1 MSVQN
6 EPESAAGAT
15 QATDVT
21 ADTSEK
27 TFPVVGIG
35 ASAGGLKALERFFQ
49 HLPDASGMAFVIVQH
64 LAPDYKSELVMLLQ
78 RHTSMTVAQVREG
91 VQVQPNTVY
100 VIPPNKVLTIDD
112 STLRLTQRHRQVRQQ
127 GPIDIFFSSLAAAQT
142 DRAVA
147 IVLSGTGSDG
157 AIGVK
162 AVKEHGGIT
171 MAQTPD
177 DAEYDGMPR
186 SAIATNCVDLV
197 GSAKELAARLVGYC
211 ESVRK
216 IPVPPADT
224 SFSTTNTSTLH
235 QILSLLHE
243 TVGHDFTNYKEST
256 ILRRIGRRMR
266 INDVD
271 NMADYL
277 QYLRQTPAEHNAL
290 FRDFLISVTNFFRDP
305 EAFHAVQK
313 LVIQK
318 LIAEKSPT
326 EQLRIWV
333 PGCASGEEAY
343 SLAMLLNE
351 AMEAEQVVHDIQI
364 FATDLDQEA
373 LSFAQR
379 GFYNDA
385 IVGEVPGDRLLRHFT
400 KASGGYQIKKA
411 LREQILFAN
420 HNLISDPPFSRLD
433 FISCRNLLIYLD
445 RELQEKILELFH
457 YALLPGG
464 YLLLGTSE
472 STDVATDL
480 FTALDK
486 KQRIFQR
493 QEVVAVQPH
502 RFVTAPRR
510 QQLTTV
516 GTREPQPNVRTQVAE
531 QYQQWRL
538 QQYTPPALLVDSN
551 YNLIYLFG
559 DAGRYVQMKEGPAS
573 LNILDG
579 VLPAFRLNLRTA
591 LYDAFQHGVQTT
603 TPIQQVDIDGERS
616 HVRLQVGP
624 VAQEGVPDGLTEV
637 VFEEYPTTLFPH
649 AQPHTTEAAER
660 NTLAERLEE
669 ELVRTK
675 ERLQTTV
682 EEYELN
688 ENTVLTRDV
697 VEMPG
702 AVAVAVLND
711 NNELLMLNQYRHPV
725 RMNLWEVPAGLLDID
740 GEDPLVAA

>member
-1 MSVQN
+1 MTLEITNDPFDNPSGEEN
-6 EPESAAGAT
+6 KKKPLYI
-15 QATDVT
+15 
-21 ADTSEK
+21 
-27 TFPVVGIG
+27 VGIG
-35 ASAGGLKALERFFQ
+35 ASAGGLDSLEKFFRNMP
-49 HLPDASGMAFVIVQH
+49 PDRDLAFVIVQH
-64 LAPDYKSELVMLLQ
+64 LSPDFKSLMGELLSRYTAMAIHRV
-78 RHTSMTVAQVREG
+78 TDGIQVEA
-91 VQVQPNTVY
+91 NAIY
-100 VIPPNKVLTIDD
+100 LIPPRKDMVLIDGHLHITDFGD
-112 STLRLTQRHRQVRQQ
+112 SDSLHLS
-127 GPIDIFFSSLAAAQT
+127 IDTFFRSLAREAG
-142 DRAVA
+142 DKAVA
-147 IVLSGTGSDG
+147 IIMSGTGSDG
-157 AIGVK
+157 SRSLQEIEQFNGLIMVQDPKSA
-162 AVKEHGGIT
+162 AF
-171 MAQTPD
+171 
-177 DAEYDGMPR
+177 DGMPR

-305 EAFHAVQK
+305 EAFHAVQE

-379 GFYNDA
+379 GFYTDA

-464 YLLLGTSE
+464 YLLLG
-472 STDVATDL
+472 
-480 FTALDK
+480 
-486 KQRIFQR
+486 
-493 QEVVAVQPH
+493 
-502 RFVTAPRR
+502 
-510 QQLTTV
+510 
-516 GTREPQPNVRTQVAE
+516 
-531 QYQQWRL
+531 
-538 QQYTPPALLVDSN
+538 
-551 YNLIYLFG
+551 
-559 DAGRYVQMKEGPAS
+559 
-573 LNILDG
+573 
-579 VLPAFRLNLRTA
+579 
-591 LYDAFQHGVQTT
+591 
-603 TPIQQVDIDGERS
+603 
-616 HVRLQVGP
+616 
-624 VAQEGVPDGLTEV
+624 
-637 VFEEYPTTLFPH
+637 
-649 AQPHTTEAAER
+649 
-660 NTLAERLEE
+660 
-669 ELVRTK
+669 
-675 ERLQTTV
+675 
-682 EEYELN
+682 
-688 ENTVLTRDV
+688 
-697 VEMPG
+697 
-702 AVAVAVLND
+702 
-711 NNELLMLNQYRHPV
+711 
-725 RMNLWEVPAGLLDID
+725 
-740 GEDPLVAA
+740 